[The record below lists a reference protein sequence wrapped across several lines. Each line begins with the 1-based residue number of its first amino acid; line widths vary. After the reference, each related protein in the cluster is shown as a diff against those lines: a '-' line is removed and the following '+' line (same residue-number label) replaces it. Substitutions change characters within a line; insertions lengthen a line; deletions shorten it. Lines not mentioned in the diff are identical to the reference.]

1 MQNIFSGIRMSGKN
15 ICKSC
20 TIRQLASFLPIGCL
34 WSSKNSCFFLNLKEF
49 LIFLLTHNGMDP
61 SSIKKILNAVSDQSI
76 RFNPD
81 SRFKRYSDF
90 PMCKKSWDNKRNEEK
105 SCELNGMKG
114 WTTKRCKKD
123 ALLKEKEL
131 KVEIQLLPFKKL
143 GMTLDFDTLLYKITK
158 IKYFSHILI

>member
-1 MQNIFSGIRMSGKN
+1 MQNIFSDIRMSGKTYV
-15 ICKSC
+15 KPA
-20 TIRQLASFLPIGCL
+20 QLSSFPRFFRSLKQQKL
-34 WSSKNSCFFLNLKEF
+34 LFFLNLKDEF
-49 LIFLLTHNGMDP
+49 LIFLLAHNGMDP
-61 SSIKKILNAVSDQSI
+61 SSIKNISNAIPDQSI

-90 PMCKKSWDNKRNEEK
+90 PMCEKSWDNKRNDEK

-131 KVEIQLLPFKKL
+131 KVEIQLQPLSKFGEVLKVWSHQRRSQ
-143 GMTLDFDTLLYKITK
+143 DFW
-158 IKYFSHILI
+158 